1 MTSTL
6 STLWFYLSP
15 DDLIHTHTSLCILW
29 IGFLFSYILVGP
41 PFPSL
46 FSFSSFFFT
55 HLISLM
61 IDKTNPCPI
70 DQIKVQ
76 YMEPATISSCNRAR
90 AHSPLHEMVPPTLS
104 LLKKT
109 KLYLSLG
116 TCLFQ
121 EQRCSMYYLR
131 CCWWCIAISF
141 VTSYTLCVP
150 SCLYVVFRSMSNKH
164 DNNIENELLCC
175 PFFTLRVD
183 CW

>member
-1 MTSTL
+1 MLATKKARADPFHSLSLLFPFTMTSTL

-90 AHSPLHEMVPPTLS
+90 AHSPLHEMVPQPS
-104 LLKKT
+104 PFLKK
-109 KLYLSLG
+109 LN
-116 TCLFQ
+116 F
-121 EQRCSMYYLR
+121 
-131 CCWWCIAISF
+131 IF
-141 VTSYTLCVP
+141 
-150 SCLYVVFRSMSNKH
+150 H
-164 DNNIENELLCC
+164 
-175 PFFTLRVD
+175 
-183 CW
+183 